1 MTGFEPQTSGV
12 GNDPSTNR
20 AVRYDPLVDLPQVGL
35 LITLFNFVLV
45 VIRHLNKNEQNQS
58 VSITI
63 NFCLG
68 MTIRMN
74 FFCIETNRI
83 RVKYFLRWLKCIR
96 GCKRETN
103 FILGGGQIWIS

>member
-96 GCKRETN
+96 GCK
-103 FILGGGQIWIS
+103 